1 MYIVELE
8 MFCEINFMEID
19 MVLKFM
25 VVFFDDVLISLK
37 QMNLINDF
45 IFVCILNNV
54 EIKNFIDL
62 IGKK

>member
-19 MVLKFM
+19 KVLKFM

-37 QMNLINDF
+37 QMYLINDF

>member
-19 MVLKFM
+19 KVLKFM